1 MSVCGYDV
9 YMHISLS
16 AQGAISLPKAWD
28 PPQVVSYAELDL
40 SIQQQVL
47 QYASYQQNGYDD
59 WRPKKDWSCAGNS
72 TLGTSDMGMGQWE
85 RSAAQQ
91 MGI

>member
-1 MSVCGYDV
+1 MYVCMSVCAYDV

-47 QYASYQQNGYDD
+47 QYASYQQNGY
-59 WRPKKDWSCAGNS
+59 
-72 TLGTSDMGMGQWE
+72 MGMGQWE